1 MNGIFGNTRQIDLSI
16 IKDIQFNGES
26 IVNDAKIVELKAILE
41 QGLDS
46 LSNYYNKETT
56 YSRDEIN
63 SLIANKQIYN
73 IVSSLPTKNIS
84 LSTIYLVL
92 KTKDANTSDLDSY
105 DEYIY
110 INNKWEH
117 VGSFE
122 ADFSNYYTTDE
133 TDKLLNDTLDSVN
146 GEFKALKQ
154 EFDNLKTHVGSI
166 DEVLDAI
173 NGEVV

>member
-1 MNGIFGNTRQIDLSI
+1 MNGIFGNTRQIDLSL

-26 IVNDAKIVELKAILE
+26 IVNDAKIAELKTILE
-41 QGLDS
+41 QGLDN

-56 YSRDEIN
+56 YSREEIN

-73 IVSSLPTKNIS
+73 IVSSLPTKNINP
-84 LSTIYLVL
+84 STIYLVL
-92 KTKDANTSDLDSY
+92 KTKDADTSDLDSY

-122 ADFSNYYTTDE
+122 ADFSNYYTTEE
-133 TDKLLNDTLDSVN
+133 TDNLLNDTLASVN
-146 GEFKALKQ
+146 GEFEALKQ
-154 EFDNLKTHVGSI
+154 EFEDLKTHVGSV